1 MRVPMRFIFMNDLP
15 NIKSMYLR
23 KEKVLLCLLYFVVKF
38 IYDSNKQSAK
48 AKHDVIVYDKKKET
62 VSMATINIIFL
73 EQKKSTELSTRNKG
87 IPITVTFI
95 TKKRIYYTLCN
106 FL

>member
-1 MRVPMRFIFMNDLP
+1 MNDLP

-73 EQKKSTELSTRNKG
+73 EQKKALNYLRE
-87 IPITVTFI
+87 
-95 TKKRIYYTLCN
+95 TKVSQLR
-106 FL
+106 

>member
-1 MRVPMRFIFMNDLP
+1 MISIDQVCF
-15 NIKSMYLR
+15 KSYACTYKVYVYEWLTKYKINVFK

-73 EQKKSTELSTRNKG
+73 EQKKALNYLRE
-87 IPITVTFI
+87 
-95 TKKRIYYTLCN
+95 TKVSQLRWL
-106 FL
+106 L

>member
-1 MRVPMRFIFMNDLP
+1 MIFCGSSDNL
-15 NIKSMYLR
+15 YF
-23 KEKVLLCLLYFVVKF
+23 LLETKLYFVVKF

-73 EQKKSTELSTRNKG
+73 EQKKALNYLRE
-87 IPITVTFI
+87 
-95 TKKRIYYTLCN
+95 TKVSQLR
-106 FL
+106 

>member
-1 MRVPMRFIFMNDLP
+1 MISIDQVMRVSIRFIFMNDLP

-73 EQKKSTELSTRNKG
+73 EQKKALNYLRE
-87 IPITVTFI
+87 
-95 TKKRIYYTLCN
+95 TKVSQLR
-106 FL
+106 